1 MKRKIFI
8 LTIILFIFGIQY
20 KTFAYSVTDSSFVQL
35 YLKDNTPL
43 NKDVYLNGLL
53 DKCRFQYTS
62 KSPQYAEC
70 MLWCAHLCVEEGDNI
85 QGKQLLDKS
94 KFLFKKYGQGSFDG
108 RDTLAY
114 IFSLDLMAKIEYGS
128 GRDFY
133 SLKLLKKSC
142 DLKGEYFGEGSEP
155 YLNALLDLSQLYA
168 ERLKH
173 RKSNLYHNIGYRAY
187 VERIRNEFCETSE
200 SKRSLYWDDASK
212 YIHRTITLAHD
223 AGSKISNN
231 GDNSLASAAYNAL
244 LLSKGLLLNTTL
256 GFEEYIENSNNVK
269 AISLL
274 HTKKAYANQQLPVHI
289 LDSLDYEIIDAL
301 KQNGQQFELPHLS
314 INWKNVASKLSKHDL
329 AIEFY
334 KTKEGKYGAILLK
347 STWKSPK
354 IVRLKD
360 YVKINGNYIPMEK
373 ALKEIS
379 LEHYQP
385 ENLTAL
391 WALSKTIWSDEI
403 VKYFPT
409 GNDGC
414 VYFSTDGELLITGIE
429 YFPFLKPDRD
439 GTFYCMSDLFT
450 MYRLSST
457 RQLAVGDN
465 VYNNDTAA
473 IYGGLRYDMQY
484 KEMIGNIKTN
494 TINISQNENRSLR
507 AVDGIKYLSG
517 TKREAVNIIKI
528 INDSSMLKLRP
539 MPYLGKDGTET
550 SLKKLGSKHQR
561 LIHIATHG
569 YFYNEEDEK
578 IKLFGLGN
586 HPLNRSGLLFAGA
599 DNKWFGEEFPE
610 GVDDGFLTA
619 LEISNIDF
627 SGLELVVLSACETG
641 KGDISG
647 DGVFG
652 LQRGFKMAGANSIL
666 MSLWKVDDDATCL
679 LMTEFY
685 KNWIKRGKKKH
696 EALNLAKQTVR
707 SHKEKGWDNPN
718 YWAAFILLDGLD

>member
-8 LTIILFIFGIQY
+8 LTIILFIHGIQCR
-20 KTFAYSVTDSSFVQL
+20 TFAYSVTDSSFVQL
-35 YLKDNTPL
+35 YMKDNAQL
-43 NKDVYLNGLL
+43 NEDVYLNGLL
-53 DKCRFQYTS
+53 DKCRSQYTS

-70 MLWCAHLCVEEGDNI
+70 MLWCAHLCVEKGDNI

-94 KFLFKKYGQGSFDG
+94 KSLFKKYGQGSFDG

-114 IFSLDLMAKIEYGS
+114 IFSLDLLAKIEYDS

-133 SLKLLKKSC
+133 SLRLLKKSC
-142 DLKGEYFGEGSEP
+142 ELKGEYFGEGSEP

-168 ERLKH
+168 ERLKYK
-173 RKSNLYHNIGYRAY
+173 KSNFYHNIGYRAY
-187 VERIRNEFCETSE
+187 VERIRKEFCETSE
-200 SKRSLYWDDASK
+200 SKRSLYWNDASK

-223 AGSKISNN
+223 AGSKVSNN
-231 GDNSLASAAYNAL
+231 GYNSLASAAYNAL

-256 GFEEYIENSNNVK
+256 GFEEYIKNSNNVE

-274 HTKKAYANQQLPVHI
+274 QTKKAYANQQLPVHI
-289 LDSLDYEIIDAL
+289 LDSLDYEIVDAL

-314 INWKNVASKLSKHDL
+314 INWKDVVSKLSKHDL

-360 YVKINGNYIPMEK
+360 YVEINGKYIPMEK

-379 LEHYQP
+379 LEYYLP

-391 WALSKTIWSDEI
+391 WALSKTIWPDEI

-429 YFPFLKPDRD
+429 YFPFLKPNRD
-439 GTFYCMSDLFT
+439 GRFYCMSDLFN

-457 RQLAVGDN
+457 RQLVVGGSD
-465 VYNNDTAA
+465 YNNGTAA

-484 KEMIGNIKTN
+484 KELIDITKT
-494 TINISQNENRSLR
+494 SKKLSHNEKHSLR
-507 AVDGIKYLSG
+507 VADGIKYLPG
-517 TKREAVNIIKI
+517 TRREADSIIKI
-528 INDSSMLKLRP
+528 IEDANKFQIES
-539 MPYLGKDGTET
+539 YLGKNGTET
-550 SLKKLGSKHQR
+550 SFKKLGNTNQR
-561 LIHIATHG
+561 MIHVATHG
-569 YFYNEEDEK
+569 YFYSEEDVEF
-578 IKLFGLGN
+578 KLLGLGN

-599 DNKWFGEEFPE
+599 DNKWFGEKFPK
-610 GVDDGFLTA
+610 GIDDGFLTA

-627 SGLELVVLSACETG
+627 KDLDIVVLSACETG
-641 KGDISG
+641 KGDIKG

-652 LQRGFKMAGANSIL
+652 IQRGFKMAGANSIL